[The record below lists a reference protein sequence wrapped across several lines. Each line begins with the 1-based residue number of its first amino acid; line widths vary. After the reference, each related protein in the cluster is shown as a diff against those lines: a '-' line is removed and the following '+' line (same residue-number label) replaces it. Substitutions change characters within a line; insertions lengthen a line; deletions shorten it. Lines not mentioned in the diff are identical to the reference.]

1 MYTPLVL
8 SSALLAFSA
17 APAPAPANDSAL
29 QETLDVCYFDGP
41 GAQTLDVF
49 APKGAANR
57 PVVLFVHGGAWMS
70 GDKNFFGLYR
80 SVGRFFARHGA
91 VAVCVNYRLSPRV
104 KHPEHVKDAARAF
117 AWARAHAG
125 DYGGDRDRILLC
137 GHSAGGHMVSL
148 LATDESYLNN
158 PVLKLTAEDRAAIKG
173 VMAVSGVYRIP
184 TPEEFAVMMGD
195 MVNGL
200 LQSTGNKMIAPTTL
214 APIVLGPSRF
224 LNPFRLVFG
233 GDYAAAVKAGPL
245 THVRMGLPP
254 FLVLYAGRELPML
267 DGMAV
272 EFGKALEDAGDAV
285 DVCRIDGCTH
295 NNILFKLNQA
305 DDPAAAALLAFLGKY
320 GGPVTGVKP

>member
-1 MYTPLVL
+1 MHTPMVL

-17 APAPAPANDSAL
+17 APAPTGAVSL
-29 QETLDVCYFDGP
+29 QETLDIRYYDGP

-49 APKGAANR
+49 APKDAANR

-80 SVGRFFARHGA
+80 NVGRFFARNGA
-91 VAVCVNYRLSPRV
+91 VAVCVNYRLSPYV
-104 KHPEHVKDAARAF
+104 KHPEHVKDVARAF
-117 AWARAHAG
+117 AWLRAHVK
-125 DYGGDRDRILLC
+125 DYGGDPDRILLC
-137 GHSAGGHMVSL
+137 GHSAGGHLVAL
-148 LATDESYLNN
+148 LASDESYLNN
-158 PVLKLTAEDRAAIKG
+158 PDLKLTTEDRAAIKG

-184 TPEEFAVMMGD
+184 TPQEFAAMMGD

-200 LQSTGNKMIAPTTL
+200 LQSTGYKMIAPATL
-214 APIVLGPSRF
+214 APYILGPSRF

-233 GDYAAAVKAGPL
+233 GDCEAGAKASPL
-245 THVRMGLPP
+245 THVRRGLPP

-272 EFGKALEDAGDAV
+272 EFTKALEDAGDAV
-285 DVCRIDGCTH
+285 ELQRIDGCTH

-305 DDPAAAALLAFLGKY
+305 DDPAATALLAFLNKY
-320 GGPVTGVKP
+320 GRPVVGVQP

>member
-1 MYTPLVL
+1 MHTPLVF
-8 SSALLAFSA
+8 SAALLAFSA
-17 APAPAPANDSAL
+17 APAPTDAIVS
-29 QETLDVCYFDGP
+29 QETLDVRYFDGP

-57 PVVLFVHGGAWMS
+57 PVVLFIHGGAWMS

-104 KHPEHVKDAARAF
+104 QHPEHVKDVARAF
-117 AWARAHAG
+117 AWVRAHAA
-125 DYGGDRDRILLC
+125 DYGGDSDRILLC
-137 GHSAGGHMVSL
+137 GHSAGGHIVSL
-148 LATDESYLNN
+148 LAADENYLNN
-158 PVLKLTAEDRAAIKG
+158 PDLKLTAEDRVAIKG

-200 LQSTGNKMIAPTTL
+200 LQSTGNKMIAPATL
-214 APIVLGPSRF
+214 APIVLGPSRA

-233 GDYAAAVKAGPL
+233 DGRAAAAKASPL
-245 THVRMGLPP
+245 SHVRKGLPP

-285 DVCRIDGCTH
+285 EVRRIDGCTH
-295 NNILFKLNQA
+295 NNILFKLNQEN
-305 DDPAAAALLAFLGKY
+305 DPAAAALLAFLGKF
-320 GGPVTGVKP
+320 GGPATGVKP